1 MLHTQPRSHPQ
12 PLVRSLPLGY
22 FAAVSA
28 ALRCRAERRWS
39 DQFWLFKKRPSTPLG
54 SAVVSGGGG
63 GGGDGVGA
71 SVHHASVETVG
82 HGKGLEVGLEGEG
95 QGQLVHKVDRR
106 AGDNGAAAEV
116 LKTQH

>member
-63 GGGDGVGA
+63 GDGVGA